1 LFVQVA
7 KKVAESKPDGCP
19 VSDLVL
25 GPKSKGARVRG
36 RFGDVA
42 VSHGCAAIF
51 FSKAPLK
58 GLTPTASSFFCSAR
72 LEK

>member
-1 LFVQVA
+1 MSMQAA
-7 KKVAESKPDGCP
+7 KEVAEVKPDGCH

-25 GPKSKGARVRG
+25 GPKLKGARVRG

-42 VSHGCAAIF
+42 VRHGCAAVF
-51 FSKAPLK
+51 FLK
-58 GLTPTASSFFCSAR
+58 QPRRGLTPIASSFYCSTR